1 MNWFD
6 LTILI
11 FLLIA
16 LVNGYKKGFVM
27 QLVGLATIV
36 LAAIFG
42 GKLAASILPEINRFM
57 EISPSFARVL
67 SFLIAFGLI
76 AVVISIIGRL
86 IEKFIDL
93 VSLSFLNRLL
103 GCVIALGT
111 IMVILSIV
119 LNLVL
124 MLDQRENIITKEVKQ
139 ESFFFERVEA
149 VVPAIVPY
157 LDKELWEEFIPE
169 NYRNEIENKGDSL
182 LHEMPGY
189 INIDSSFQQRHF
201 KVD

>member
-6 LTILI
+6 IVIT
-11 FLLIA
+11 LLL
-16 LVNGYKKGFVM
+16 LVAFISGYKKGLVM

-124 MLDQRENIITKEVKQ
+124 MLDRKSTRLNSSHVRISYAVFCLKKKKKEK
-139 ESFFFERVEA
+139 
-149 VVPAIVPY
+149 
-157 LDKELWEEFIPE
+157 
-169 NYRNEIENKGDSL
+169 N
-182 LHEMPGY
+182 
-189 INIDSSFQQRHF
+189 
-201 KVD
+201 